1 MYHVKHCC
9 TAAEHFVR
17 ERDAF
22 INISDGFAPLWSQLN
37 VWHFVDFGAK
47 IPDAWALSETR
58 GTDWRSPQ
66 RLSDG
71 RLRRSA

>member
-22 INISDGFAPLWSQLN
+22 INISKRFAPLWNQLD
-37 VWHFVDFGAK
+37 VWCFVEFPAK
-47 IPDAWALSETR
+47 ILAKRTGTSSKTR
-58 GTDWRSPQ
+58 RAD
-66 RLSDG
+66 
-71 RLRRSA
+71 

>member
-22 INISDGFAPLWSQLN
+22 INISNGVAPLWSQFD
-37 VWHFVDFGAK
+37 VWCFVDLPAK
-47 IPDAWALSETR
+47 ISAAWASSETR
-58 GTDWRSPQ
+58 RAD
-66 RLSDG
+66 
-71 RLRRSA
+71 

>member
-22 INISDGFAPLWSQLN
+22 INISKRFAPLWSQLDL
-37 VWHFVDFGAK
+37 WRFVDFPAK
-47 IPDAWALSETR
+47 IFLDRAPSVA
-58 GTDWRSPQ
+58 
-66 RLSDG
+66 
-71 RLRRSA
+71 